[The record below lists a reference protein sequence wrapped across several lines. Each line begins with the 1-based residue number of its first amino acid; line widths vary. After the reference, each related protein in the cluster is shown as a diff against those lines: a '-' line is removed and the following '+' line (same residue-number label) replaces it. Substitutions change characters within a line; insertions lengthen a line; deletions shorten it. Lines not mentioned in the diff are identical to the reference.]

1 MKRCCCLILFL
12 LARTTV
18 WAQTTPQRIPVHDPV
33 IIKQDSMY
41 YIFCTGKG
49 VNVWSSKD
57 RVNWKHGRPVFA
69 TAPPWTMVEV
79 PKTKP
84 NEIWAPDISFYKGRY
99 YLFYASSVFG
109 KNSSAIGLASNKT
122 LHTDSPD
129 FSWEDQGMVI
139 KTVPGEDQFN
149 AIDPNLMIDEKGK
162 PWLTFG
168 SFWNGI
174 KLVRLSD
181 DLKTV
186 IDPKPWRTIA
196 SRHHNKNL
204 PDSIAGS
211 TAIEAPF
218 LFRKNNYYYLF
229 TSWDY
234 CCRGPK
240 SNYKMMVGRS
250 KQITGPYLDKE
261 GVKLENGGGTLVL
274 AGDKDWYGVGHNAV
288 ATFDNVDYI
297 VFHAYDASDNGR
309 SKLRIER
316 LDWGKDGWPVVNKQ

>member
-1 MKRCCCLILFL
+1 MKRYCCLILL
-12 LARTTV
+12 LVVVTTV
-18 WAQTTPQRIPVHDPV
+18 WGQTTPQRIPVHDPV

-49 VNVWSSKD
+49 VNVWSSKN
-57 RVNWKHGRPVFA
+57 RVNWKHEKPVFA
-69 TAPPWTMVEV
+69 AAPAWTLVEV

-84 NEIWAPDISFYKGRY
+84 NEIWAPDISFYHGRY

-109 KNSSAIGLASNKT
+109 KNSSAIGVATNKT
-122 LHTDSPD
+122 LHIDSPD
-129 FSWEDQGMVI
+129 FGWEDLGMVI
-139 KTVPGEDQFN
+139 KSIPGEDQFN
-149 AIDPNLMIDEKGK
+149 AIDPNLMVDEKGQ

-186 IDPKPWRTIA
+186 IDSKPWRTIA
-196 SRHHNKNL
+196 TRHRNKNL

-218 LFRKNNYYYLF
+218 LFRKNSYYYLF

-250 KQITGPYLDKE
+250 KQIAGPYLDKA
-261 GVKLENGGGTLVL
+261 GVKLENGGGTLLL
-274 AGDKDWYGVGHNAV
+274 AGDKNWYGVGHNAV
-288 ATFDNVDYI
+288 ATFDGLDYI
-297 VFHAYDASDNGR
+297 VFHAYDARDNGK

-316 LDWGKDGWPVVNKQ
+316 LDWDKDGWPVVVK